1 MTTETMALDEVAI
14 LGQSK
19 AAATGLRVSCVQDH
33 LSRALGMVTRATGN
47 RGTMPI
53 LGYVL
58 ASTDGE
64 RLRLTATNLE
74 TSITAWVPAR
84 VLSDGVACL
93 QGSVIRETVGALP
106 GGRDVSIEAKGF
118 ALRVECERVGAN
130 LKGADPA
137 DFPPINLFDGDRAVR
152 IPAGDFRRAIEQ
164 VAFAAARDES
174 RPVLSGVNL
183 RIGGGALRLSAAD
196 GFRLSIRT
204 DALVGDTDDVDVIVP
219 ARAMIEVARA
229 CGVDA
234 DDVEIMIAQNRTQ
247 IGFSV
252 PTSSGRVLIT
262 TRLLE
267 GVFPDLDRVVPAE
280 AATTV
285 TIDRE
290 ALSRAVKVASIFA
303 RDSAHNIRLD
313 VTADSEDGLVQG
325 SVTVSGSSND
335 HGDNQTTVP
344 CRVLGADCTV
354 NFSSE
359 FLAEWMSSVRSVQV
373 TLALG
378 GAITPGTF
386 RSIEEPGLVHV
397 IMPMHSAR

>member
-1 MTTETMALDEVAI
+1 MTATLDI
-14 LGQSK
+14 LATPK
-19 AAATGLRVSCVQDH
+19 AATAGMRVSVVQDQ
-33 LSRALGMVTRATGN
+33 LAKALGIVGRATGN
-47 RGTMPI
+47 RNTMPI
-53 LGYVL
+53 LGHVL

-93 QGSVIRETVGALP
+93 QSAVIRETIGALP

-137 DFPPINLFDGDRAVR
+137 EFPPINLFDGVPAVR

-164 VAFAAARDES
+164 VAFAAAKDEA

-219 ARAMIEVARA
+219 ARAMTEVARA

-234 DDVEIMIAQNRTQ
+234 DDVEIMIAPNRTQ

-252 PTSSGRVLIT
+252 PTASGRVLIT

-267 GVFPDLDRVVPAE
+267 GTFPDLDRVVPAE

-285 TIDRE
+285 TIYRE

-303 RDSAHNIRLD
+303 RDSAYNIRLD

-325 SVTVSGSSND
+325 SVTVSGSSTD
-335 HGDNQTTVP
+335 HGDNQT
-344 CRVLGADCTV
+344 
-354 NFSSE
+354 
-359 FLAEWMSSVRSVQV
+359 
-373 TLALG
+373 
-378 GAITPGTF
+378 
-386 RSIEEPGLVHV
+386 
-397 IMPMHSAR
+397 

>member
-1 MTTETMALDEVAI
+1 MTATLDI
-14 LGQSK
+14 LTTPK
-19 AAATGLRVSCVQDH
+19 APEAGMRVSVVQDQ
-33 LSRALGMVTRATGN
+33 LAKALGVVSRAFGN
-47 RGTMPI
+47 RSTMPI

-84 VLSDGVACL
+84 VLADGVACL

-204 DALVGDTDDVDVIVP
+204 DALIGDTDDVDVIVP

-234 DDVEIMIAQNRTQ
+234 DDVEIMIAQNRTLV
-247 IGFSV
+247 GFGV
-252 PTSSGRVLIT
+252 PTTSGRVLIT

-267 GVFPDLDRVVPAE
+267 GVFPDLDRVVPKE
-280 AATTV
+280 STTTV
-285 TIDRE
+285 TLDRE
-290 ALSRAVKVASIFA
+290 SLVRAIKVAQIFA
-303 RDSAHNIRLD
+303 RDAADNVRFEIVAGSDDILQPGNLEVSA
-313 VTADSEDGLVQG
+313 A
-325 SVTVSGSSND
+325 SND
-335 HGDNQTTVP
+335 HGDNVTNLP
-344 CRVLGADCTV
+344 CTALGADCVISFNGTFV
-354 NFSSE
+354 
-359 FLAEWMSSVRSVQV
+359 AEWLASSRSEKITFEVNGAQAPGVFRSVGDDAV
-373 TLALG
+373 
-378 GAITPGTF
+378 
-386 RSIEEPGLVHV
+386 VHV
-397 IMPMHSAR
+397 IMPMHNAR

>member
-1 MTTETMALDEVAI
+1 MTATLDI
-14 LGQSK
+14 LATPK
-19 AAATGLRVSCVQDH
+19 AATAGMRVSVVQDQ
-33 LSRALGMVTRATGN
+33 LAKALGIVGRAAGN
-47 RGTMPI
+47 RNTMPI

-58 ASTDGE
+58 ATTDGE

-93 QGSVIRETVGALP
+93 QSAVIRETIGALP

-137 DFPPINLFDGDRAVR
+137 EFPPINLFDGVPAVR

-164 VAFAAARDES
+164 VAFAAAKDEA

-219 ARAMIEVARA
+219 ARAMTEVARA

-234 DDVEIMIAQNRTQ
+234 DDVEIMIAPNRTQ

-252 PTSSGRVLIT
+252 PTASGRVLIT

-267 GVFPDLDRVVPAE
+267 GTFPDLDRVVPAE

-344 CRVLGADCTV
+344 CRVSGADCTV

-359 FLAEWMSSVRSVQV
+359 FLAEWLSSVRSVQV

-386 RSIEEPGLVHV
+386 RSIEEPSIVHV

>member
-1 MTTETMALDEVAI
+1 MIDTLDVPATP
-14 LGQSK
+14 K
-19 AAATGLRVSCVQDH
+19 APEAGMRVSVVQDQ
-33 LSRALGMVTRATGN
+33 LAKALGVVSRAFGN
-47 RGTMPI
+47 RATMPI

-174 RPVLSGVNL
+174 RPVLSGVNV

-204 DALVGDTDDVDVIVP
+204 DALVGDTDNVDVIVP
-219 ARAMIEVARA
+219 ARAMTEVARA

-234 DDVEIMIAQNRTQ
+234 DDVEIMIAPNRTQ
-247 IGFSV
+247 IGFGV
-252 PTSSGRVLIT
+252 PTVSGRVLIT

-267 GVFPDLDRVVPAE
+267 GVFPDLDRVVPKE
-280 AATTV
+280 STTTV
-285 TIDRE
+285 TLDRE
-290 ALSRAVKVASIFA
+290 SLVRAIKVASIFA
-303 RDSAHNIRLD
+303 RDAADNVRFEITAGSDDILQPGNLEVSA
-313 VTADSEDGLVQG
+313 A
-325 SVTVSGSSND
+325 SND
-335 HGDNQTTVP
+335 HGDNITNLP
-344 CRVLGADCTV
+344 CTALGADCVISFNGTFV
-354 NFSSE
+354 
-359 FLAEWMSSVRSVQV
+359 AEWLASSRSEKV
-373 TLALG
+373 TLAVNG
-378 GAITPGTF
+378 SQAPGVF
-386 RSIEEPGLVHV
+386 RSVGDDAVVHV
-397 IMPMHSAR
+397 IMPMHNAR

>member
-1 MTTETMALDEVAI
+1 MIDTLDVLATP
-14 LGQSK
+14 K
-19 AAATGLRVSCVQDH
+19 APEAGMRVSVVQDQ
-33 LSRALGMVTRATGN
+33 LAKALGVVSRAFGN
-47 RGTMPI
+47 RATMPI

-84 VLSDGVACL
+84 VLADGVACL

-174 RPVLSGVNL
+174 RPVLSGVNV

-234 DDVEIMIAQNRTQ
+234 DDVEIMIAQNRTLV
-247 IGFSV
+247 GFGV
-252 PTSSGRVLIT
+252 PTTSGRVLIT

-267 GVFPDLDRVVPAE
+267 GVFPDLDRVVPKE
-280 AATTV
+280 STTTV
-285 TIDRE
+285 TLDRE
-290 ALSRAVKVASIFA
+290 SLVRAIKVASIFA
-303 RDSAHNIRLD
+303 RDAADNVRFEITAGSDDILQPGNLEVSA
-313 VTADSEDGLVQG
+313 A
-325 SVTVSGSSND
+325 SND
-335 HGDNQTTVP
+335 HGDNITNLP
-344 CRVLGADCTV
+344 CT
-354 NFSSE
+354 
-359 FLAEWMSSVRSVQV
+359 
-373 TLALG
+373 ALG
-378 GAITPGTF
+378 GDCVISFNGTF
-386 RSIEEPGLVHV
+386 VAEWLSSSRSEKITFEVNGSQAPGVFRSVGDDAVVHV
-397 IMPMHSAR
+397 IMPMHNAR

>member
-1 MTTETMALDEVAI
+1 MTATLDI
-14 LGQSK
+14 LGTPK
-19 AAATGLRVSCVQDH
+19 TAEAGLRVSVVQDQ
-33 LSRALGMVTRATGN
+33 LARALGIVGRATGN
-47 RGTMPI
+47 RNTMPI

-106 GGRDVSIEAKGF
+106 AGRDVSIEAKAT
-118 ALRVECERVGAN
+118 ALRVECERVGVN

-137 DFPPINLFDGDRAVR
+137 EFPSVSLLDGVPAVR
-152 IPAGDFRRAIEQ
+152 LHAGEFRRAIEQ
-164 VAFAAARDES
+164 VAFAAAKDES

-204 DALVGDTDDVDVIVP
+204 HDLATTDDVDVIVP
-219 ARAMIEVARA
+219 ARAMLEVARA
-229 CGVDA
+229 IGSDE
-234 DDVEIMIAQNRTQ
+234 DDVEVLVASNRTQ
-247 IGFSV
+247 VGFSV

-267 GVFPDLDRVVPAE
+267 GTFPDLDRVVPAE

-325 SVTVSGSSND
+325 SVTVSGSSTD

-344 CRVLGADCTV
+344 CRVSGADCTV

-359 FLAEWMSSVRSVQV
+359 FLAEWLGSVRSVQV

>member
-1 MTTETMALDEVAI
+1 MTATLDI
-14 LGQSK
+14 LATPK
-19 AAATGLRVSCVQDH
+19 APEAGMRVSVVQDQ
-33 LSRALGMVTRATGN
+33 LAKSLGVVSRAFGN
-47 RGTMPI
+47 RSTMPI

-137 DFPPINLFDGDRAVR
+137 EFPPVNLFDGDRAVR

-234 DDVEIMIAQNRTQ
+234 DDVEIMIAPNRTQ

-252 PTSSGRVLIT
+252 PTASGRVLIT

-267 GVFPDLDRVVPAE
+267 GVFPDLDRVVPKE
-280 AATTV
+280 STTTV
-285 TIDRE
+285 TLDRE
-290 ALSRAVKVASIFA
+290 SLVRAIKVAQIFA
-303 RDSAHNIRLD
+303 RDAADNVRFEITAGSDDILQPGNLEVSA
-313 VTADSEDGLVQG
+313 A
-325 SVTVSGSSND
+325 SND
-335 HGDNQTTVP
+335 HGDNVTNLP
-344 CRVLGADCTV
+344 CTALGVDCVISFNGTFV
-354 NFSSE
+354 
-359 FLAEWMSSVRSVQV
+359 AEWLSSSRSEKV
-373 TLALG
+373 TLAVNG
-378 GAITPGTF
+378 SQAPGVF
-386 RSIEEPGLVHV
+386 RSVGDDAVVHV
-397 IMPMHSAR
+397 IMPMHNAR

>member
-1 MTTETMALDEVAI
+1 MIDTLDVLATP
-14 LGQSK
+14 K
-19 AAATGLRVSCVQDH
+19 APEAGMRVSVVQDQ
-33 LSRALGMVTRATGN
+33 LAKALGVVSRAFGN
-47 RGTMPI
+47 RATMPI

-106 GGRDVSIEAKGF
+106 AGRDVSIEAKAT
-118 ALRVECERVGAN
+118 ALRVECERVGVN

-137 DFPPINLFDGDRAVR
+137 EFPSVSLLDGVPAVR
-152 IPAGDFRRAIEQ
+152 LHAGEFRRAIEQ
-164 VAFAAARDES
+164 VAFAAAKDES

-196 GFRLSIRT
+196 GFRLSIKT
-204 DALVGDTDDVDVIVP
+204 HELATTDDVDVIVP
-219 ARAMIEVARA
+219 ARAMLEVARA
-229 CGVDA
+229 IGSDE
-234 DDVEIMIAQNRTQ
+234 DEVEVMVASNRTQ
-247 IGFSV
+247 VGFSV
-252 PTSSGRVLIT
+252 PTVSGRVLVT

-313 VTADSEDGLVQG
+313 VTADSEDGLVWG
-325 SVTVSGSSND
+325 SVTVSGASND

-344 CRVLGADCTV
+344 CRVAGADCSV

-359 FLAEWMSSVRSVQV
+359 FLAEWLASVRSVQV

-378 GAITPGTF
+378 SAITPGTF

-397 IMPMHSAR
+397 IMPMHSPV

>member
-1 MTTETMALDEVAI
+1 MTATLDI
-14 LGQSK
+14 LGTPK
-19 AAATGLRVSCVQDH
+19 TAEAGLRVSVVQDQ
-33 LSRALGMVTRATGN
+33 LARALGIVGRATGN
-47 RGTMPI
+47 RNTMPI
-53 LGYVL
+53 LGYVH

-93 QGSVIRETVGALP
+93 QGAVIRETVGALP
-106 GGRDVSIEAKGF
+106 AGRDVSIEAKAT
-118 ALRVECERVGAN
+118 ALRVECERVGVN

-137 DFPPINLFDGDRAVR
+137 EFPPVSLFDGVPAVR

-164 VAFAAARDES
+164 VAFAAAKDEA

-219 ARAMIEVARA
+219 ARAMTEVARA

-234 DDVEIMIAQNRTQ
+234 DDVEVLVASNRTQ
-247 IGFSV
+247 VGFSV

-267 GVFPDLDRVVPAE
+267 GTFPDLDRVVPAE

-313 VTADSEDGLVQG
+313 VTASSEDGLVPG
-325 SVTVSGSSND
+325 SVTVSGSSTD

-344 CRVLGADCTV
+344 CRVSGVDCAV

-359 FLAEWMSSVRSVQV
+359 FLAEWLGSVRSVQV

-386 RSIEEPGLVHV
+386 RAPEEPGLVHV
-397 IMPMHSAR
+397 IMPMHNAR

>member
-1 MTTETMALDEVAI
+1 MTATLDI
-14 LGQSK
+14 LATPK
-19 AAATGLRVSCVQDH
+19 ASEAGLRVSVVQDQ
-33 LSRALGMVTRATGN
+33 LARALGIVGRATGN
-47 RGTMPI
+47 RNTMPI

-93 QGSVIRETVGALP
+93 QGAVIRETVGALP
-106 GGRDVSIEAKGF
+106 AGRDVSIEAKAT
-118 ALRVECERVGAN
+118 ALRVECERVGVN

-137 DFPPINLFDGDRAVR
+137 EFPPVSLLDGVPAVR
-152 IPAGDFRRAIEQ
+152 LHAGDFRRAIEQ
-164 VAFAAARDES
+164 VAFAAAKDES

-204 DALVGDTDDVDVIVP
+204 HALVGDTDDVDVIVP
-219 ARAMIEVARA
+219 ARAMLEVARA
-229 CGVDA
+229 IGSDE
-234 DDVEIMIAQNRTQ
+234 DEVEVLVASNRTQ
-247 IGFSV
+247 VGFSV
-252 PTSSGRVLIT
+252 PTLSGRVLVT

-267 GVFPDLDRVVPAE
+267 GVFPDLDRVLPKD

-313 VTADSEDGLVQG
+313 VTADSEDGLVPG
-325 SVTVSGSSND
+325 SVTVSGSSSD

-344 CRVLGADCTV
+344 CQVSGADCTV

-359 FLAEWMSSVRSVQV
+359 FLAEFLGSVRSVQV

-378 GAITPGTF
+378 SAITPGTF
-386 RSIEEPGLVHV
+386 RSIEERGLVHV